1 MTKRIRA
8 VYRDGALHPAEPL
21 DLPDGTVVWL
31 DITPLTPEERL
42 EEATRLYEGLSDEE
56 IAEIERIILDRSNF
70 MRPPDRWLAELT
82 EKEGEE
88 GR

>member
-8 VYRDGALHPAEPL
+8 VYHNGALHPAEPL

-42 EEATRLYEGLSDEE
+42 EEATHLYEGLSDEE
-56 IAEIERIILDRSNF
+56 IAEIERAILEPRQLMREFFDRLSV
-70 MRPPDRWLAELT
+70 EGSE
-82 EKEGEE
+82 EK
-88 GR
+88 R

>member
-56 IAEIERIILDRSNF
+56 ITEIERAILEPRQLMREFFDRLSV
-70 MRPPDRWLAELT
+70 EG
-82 EKEGEE
+82 GEE
-88 GR
+88 KR

>member
-56 IAEIERIILDRSNF
+56 VAEIERAILEPRQLKREF
-70 MRPPDRWLAELT
+70 FGCLAVEGSE
-82 EKEGEE
+82 EK
-88 GR
+88 R

>member
-56 IAEIERIILDRSNF
+56 VAEIERAILEPRQLMREFFDRLSV
-70 MRPPDRWLAELT
+70 EGSE
-82 EKEGEE
+82 EK
-88 GR
+88 R

>member
-42 EEATRLYEGLSDEE
+42 EEATRLYEGLGDEE
-56 IAEIERIILDRSNF
+56 VAEIERAILEPRQLMREFFDRLSV
-70 MRPPDRWLAELT
+70 EGSE
-82 EKEGEE
+82 EK
-88 GR
+88 R